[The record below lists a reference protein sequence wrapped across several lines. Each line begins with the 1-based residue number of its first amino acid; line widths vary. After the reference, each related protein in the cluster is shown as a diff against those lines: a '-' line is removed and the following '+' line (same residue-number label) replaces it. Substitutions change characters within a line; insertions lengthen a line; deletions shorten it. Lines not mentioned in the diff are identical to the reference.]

1 MYWLRACKEARRT
14 HCLRI
19 MPQFLQAWIFKNVVG
34 FVFGWRLGMVVLCYS
49 VERFFQMDEFI
60 GQFERTTSFR
70 GTIAERAQ
78 AATFAN
84 FIFRARRNGWLMQLA
99 KTHFARAA
107 TRRLLQTAKYLFN
120 K

>member
-1 MYWLRACKEARRT
+1 MLLVLFLVGALAWLLCAT
-14 HCLRI
+14 
-19 MPQFLQAWIFKNVVG
+19 AWNAA
-34 FVFGWRLGMVVLCYS
+34 
-49 VERFFQMDEFI
+49 FQMDECI
-60 GQFERTTSFR
+60 GQLERMTSFR

-84 FIFRARRNGWLMQLA
+84 VIFRARRNGWLMRFA

-107 TRRLLQTAKYLFN
+107 TRRPLQTAKYLFN